1 MKKIFQSLILS
12 MVTFVSMAQ
21 VVDFSKFATKAQLD
35 SVARLI
41 GKPVIINP
49 PIIPTLPDCKSGP
62 TIKEIYG
69 ITETGLTF
77 NFAGVDV
84 FGISAGIIVGS
95 DTIKRQV
102 VPLNDRPSIQGLNL
116 SPGAYELIISGS
128 TCKSAWSKKS
138 FTVSGS
144 TGVVNPPVIVVPPIA
159 QPNGLIKELV
169 LNYNGEGFTSKGVV
183 GIVGAGS
190 YIDEFKMPD
199 GSYVVTGIRL
209 AIPWYEWETSPGVYS
224 TEKLKS
230 VIAFVRARGLSLNFC
245 FLPWRKYGDGFIRPD
260 QMVKGNLG
268 DIMYPVDIVAGEPKY
283 NSVLASMADESVNLQ
298 IFNAVKELSKGL
310 DSYENAGYISLG
322 TARAEEFIITN
333 FHAKRPGV
341 EHILQLADFSD
352 AFQSKFREFRDS
364 RNLAT
369 GGPEISTDGY
379 LNMGNEIGREYA
391 RFCAVMMRKYFDNF
405 TAAIR
410 AGSGKVRSCYYMPS
424 VGTHQN
430 GMELGAYFAYIA
442 KNADQWYHTDGST
455 GYDND
460 RKLIGV
466 NVGRGTFP
474 NKLISFE
481 IDPEDASSIN
491 GSTINAGQFASMVR
505 DGLKQG
511 AYSCHVALH
520 FNPSSVAAIKS
531 IAQELRDAGVGKP
544 FAPEPVTDQNTVTT
558 DITQKVWNNE
568 WLYDDLFRQD
578 RNRYIKQ
585 VATGF
590 FGNSLTGIAN

>member
-1 MKKIFQSLILS
+1 MKKLIILLLLS
-12 MVTFVSMAQ
+12 SGVWAQTTVTF
-21 VVDFSKFATKAQLD
+21 
-35 SVARLI
+35 
-41 GKPVIINP
+41 P
-49 PIIPTLPDCKSGP
+49 KSGTVATQEWVLEQLGQKP
-62 TIKEIYG
+62 PVAVIGDCPHGPDIKDVYG
-69 ITETGLTF
+69 ITKTEFTLLFDANDVTPIQWKVSNMGDT
-77 NFAGVDV
+77 AAIVRGVV
-84 FGISAGIIVGS
+84 TPTMNHPTIQFGKSLSA
-95 DTIKRQV
+95 K
-102 VPLNDRPSIQGLNL
+102 
-116 SPGAYELIISGS
+116 AYRLWIDGV
-128 TCKSAWSKKS
+128 TCKNKKGVAPYT
-138 FTVSGS
+138 FTVPGS
-144 TGVVNPPVIVVPPIA
+144 TGVVDPPVIVVPPIT
-159 QPNGLIKELV
+159 QPTGLIKELV
-169 LNYNGEGFTSKGVV
+169 LNYNGEGFTSKGTV
-183 GIVGAGS
+183 GIVGEGS

-230 VIAFVRARGLSLNFC
+230 VISFVRARGLSLSFC

-283 NSVLASMADESVNLQ
+283 NSVLASMADESVNVQ
-298 IFNAVKELSKGL
+298 IFNAVKALSQGL
-310 DSYENAGYISLG
+310 DAYENAGNISLG

-352 AFQSKFREFRDS
+352 AFQSKFRAFRDS
-364 RNLAT
+364 RGLAT

-405 TAAIR
+405 TAAVR

-466 NVGRGTFP
+466 AVGRGTFP

-491 GSTINAGQFASMVR
+491 GSTINARQFADLVKA
-505 DGLKQG
+505 GLKQG

-531 IAQELRDAGVGKP
+531 IAQELRDAGIGKP
-544 FAPEPVTDQNTVTT
+544 FSPEPVTDGNTVTT
-558 DITQKVWNNE
+558 DITKKVWNNE
-568 WLYDDLFRQD
+568 WLYDDIFYRD
-578 RNRYIKQ
+578 RNKYIKQ
-585 VATGF
+585 VAPGF
-590 FGNSLTGIAN
+590 FGNSSIGTGN